1 MIVWKGWGIMALLIP
16 LVCSLLVEAVVDYTY
31 VIDFYKSNDWAM
43 PLVLAL
49 SSIIVFSLGRTLNSR
64 PGRIVIDIETNEHIE
79 LKKTHSMFW
88 IPLQYWA
95 VIIMALSIWM
105 YIENIGLIHQ

>member
-16 LVCSLLVEAVVDYTY
+16 LVCSLLVEAVVDYKY
-31 VIDFYKSNDWAM
+31 GIEFYKSNNWAM
-43 PLVLAL
+43 PLVFAL
-49 SSIIVFSLGRTLNSR
+49 SSTIVFSLGRTLNSR
-64 PGRIVIDIETNEHIE
+64 PGKVVIDIETNQQIE

-105 YIENIGLIHQ
+105 YIENIGLIYQ